1 MKCIAKTGMEMA
13 HYMASATVVWCFDR
27 RTFKELVK
35 FDEINSVIDPLTH
48 GGGAKNL
55 ASPAKEFYR
64 EYLLDQI
71 ETSVTLHHSKKVV
84 LMNHI
89 DCGAYGGSEKF
100 ANRNEEVKFHINEL
114 KKAESAVR
122 ERINLPV
129 EKVFLD
135 DEGLWLVE

>member
-13 HYMASATVVWCFDR
+13 HYAASATVVWCFDR

-35 FDEINSVIDPLTH
+35 FDETNSVVDALTH

-55 ASPAKEFYR
+55 ASPAKEFYK

-71 ETSVTLHHSKKVV
+71 ETSVRLHDSKKVV
-84 LMNHI
+84 LMNHV
-89 DCGAYGGSEKF
+89 DCGAYGGSKKF
-100 ANRNEEVKFHINEL
+100 ANRDEEVRFHIDEL
-114 KKAESAVR
+114 KKAEIVVK

-135 DEGLWLVE
+135 EEGLWLLE